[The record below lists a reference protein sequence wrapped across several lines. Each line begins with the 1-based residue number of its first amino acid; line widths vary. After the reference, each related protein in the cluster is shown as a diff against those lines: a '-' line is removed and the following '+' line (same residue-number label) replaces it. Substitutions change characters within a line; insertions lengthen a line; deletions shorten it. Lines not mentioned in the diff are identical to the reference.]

1 MPGKGATI
9 RTAYGERPCAA
20 AVIGWELSHSCVR
33 LLATCLL
40 SLIGLVGGCAHMSP
54 EQVAEKPVLS
64 PPKMAPDTVVVHAVL
79 IRFPEEQ
86 AAALNDCWQVVDE
99 TRIDFKTRRELFANG
114 LQCGVL
120 VGEMPQVI
128 RARLKELNSP
138 NVGNSMERL
147 GLAAEVISD
156 TQRLHCHAG
165 RRKELALRP
174 GLNEPIT
181 VLHVRE
187 GLIQGNTYTNPRVL
201 IDMRATPLGNGSA
214 RLKMTPEIQ
223 HGDPIES
230 VRLSPNKI
238 AHLPDIH
245 QRQQVWD
252 YMAMDVTLA
261 PGEYF
266 FCTLTDPP
274 RGLGQAMFSTRTT
287 ERTTERV
294 LLVVQMVTNP
304 LDDLFAPEEI
314 EAARLASQR

>member
-1 MPGKGATI
+1 MTARATS
-9 RTAYGERPCAA
+9 RSTYGVSWQAVVSIGRLAA
-20 AVIGWELSHSCVR
+20 QSCVR
-33 LLATCLL
+33 WLGLV
-40 SLIGLVGGCAHMSP
+40 SLIGWAIGCAHISP
-54 EQVAEKPVLS
+54 EQTAEKPVLS

-86 AAALNDCWQVVDE
+86 AAALNDCWRVVDE
-99 TRIDFKTRRELFANG
+99 TGIDIKTRRELVANG
-114 LQCGVL
+114 MRCGKL
-120 VGEMPQVI
+120 VGEMPQVV

-138 NVGNSMERL
+138 SAGNSLERM

-181 VLHVRE
+181 VMHVRDNQ
-187 GLIQGNTYTNPRVL
+187 IQGNTYTSPKVL
-201 IDMRATPLGNGSA
+201 MDLRATPLGNGAA
-214 RLKMTPEIQ
+214 RLKLTPEIQ
-223 HGDPIES
+223 HGEPIET

-238 AHLPDIH
+238 AHLPDVH

-252 YMAMDVTLA
+252 YLAMEVMLA

-274 RGLGQAMFSTRTT
+274 RGLGQAMFSTRTA

-314 EAARLASQR
+314 EAARLASER

>member
-1 MPGKGATI
+1 MAAKQATI
-9 RTAYGERPCAA
+9 RTACSDRLVAG
-20 AVIGWELSHSCVR
+20 AVIGCQLAGSCMR
-33 LLATCLL
+33 LLSALCL
-40 SLIGLVGGCAHMSP
+40 SLIGLSMGCAHMSP
-54 EQVAEKPVLS
+54 EQVADKPVLS
-64 PPKMAPDTVVVHAVL
+64 PPKMSPDTVIVHAVM

-86 AAALNDCWQVVDE
+86 AAQLAECWRVVDE
-99 TRIDFKTRRELFANG
+99 SVIDIKTRRELYANG

-138 NVGNSMERL
+138 SAGNSLERM

-165 RRKELALRP
+165 RRKELAVRP
-174 GLNEPIT
+174 GLSEPIT
-181 VLHVRE
+181 VLHVRD
-187 GLIQGNTYTNPRVL
+187 GQIQGNTYTSPRVL
-201 IDMRATPLGNGSA
+201 LDLRATPLGNGSA

-223 HGDPIES
+223 HGDPIET
-230 VRLSPNKI
+230 VRLSPNKT
-238 AHLPDIH
+238 AHLPDVH

-252 YMAMDVTLA
+252 YLAMETTLQ
-261 PGEYF
+261 PGQYF

-294 LLVVQMVTNP
+294 LLIVQMVTNP